1 MDNEKKQVTYNSS
14 ITGETQVT
22 FDIQQYMNNRAMF
35 IGLMCNEDG
44 YEEPFGDV
52 TVNLSVAAPN
62 YCGYLN
68 VNDMPDIEK
77 FITDND
83 LGEFTGFTQRSGFCE
98 YPLYLFNVDKL
109 RELCPDGMDKYE
121 ANIGMTRK
129 PEKKDLSRWEE
140 ATMVIEVNKDIDRYQ
155 ESVAMGLTARQLI
168 FSIASVV
175 VGGGIVLL
183 LYKYIGLTG
192 SAYVAIPCV
201 APIALGGFYSFNGMN
216 FYEYMGKKLHFMF
229 GNRALTYVSTEGE
242 PAIKQL
248 EAEQNE
254 QVKKKGR
261 KAEPETVT
269 ADSAVKKQEE
279 FEAMKKKTRNM
290 LLGLVAVIV
299 AAAAGIAAYK
309 AMH

>member
-1 MDNEKKQVTYNSS
+1 
-14 ITGETQVT
+14 
-22 FDIQQYMNNRAMF
+22 
-35 IGLMCNEDG
+35 
-44 YEEPFGDV
+44 
-52 TVNLSVAAPN
+52 
-62 YCGYLN
+62 
-68 VNDMPDIEK
+68 
-77 FITDND
+77 
-83 LGEFTGFTQRSGFCE
+83 
-98 YPLYLFNVDKL
+98 
-109 RELCPDGMDKYE
+109 
-121 ANIGMTRK
+121 
-129 PEKKDLSRWEE
+129 
-140 ATMVIEVNKDIDRYQ
+140 MVIEVNKDIDRYQ

-299 AAAAGIAAYK
+299 AAVAGIAAYK
-309 AMH
+309 AMHELTFKQSIAKSKECYVILRVVRKIAKKKDKCEKQAIDNEFAIELDKDELKLFKGLFAEMFK

>member
-44 YEEPFGDV
+44 YDEPFGDV

-77 FITDND
+77 FITENE
-83 LGEFTGFTQRSGFCE
+83 LGEFTGFTQRSGYCE

-129 PEKKDLSRWEE
+129 PEKKDSKIGGQR
-140 ATMVIEVNKDIDRYQ
+140 TMVIEINKDIDRYQ
-155 ESVAMGLTARQLI
+155 ESVAMGLTAKQLV
-168 FSIASVV
+168 FSIASVI

-183 LYKYIGLTG
+183 LYRYIGLTG

-254 QVKKKGR
+254 QVKKEGR

-290 LLGLVAVIV
+290 LFGLVAVIV
-299 AAAAGIAAYK
+299 AAVAGIAAYK